1 MIGLYSKLINIS
13 ETLCD
18 RVCDNSACDSDLNI
32 LWYWFGDTIVYS
44 VCKLKKRKKQLQL
57 MHSQVIAER
66 KMHNENLR

>member
-32 LWYWFGDTIVYS
+32 L
-44 VCKLKKRKKQLQL
+44 
-57 MHSQVIAER
+57 
-66 KMHNENLR
+66 